1 MARSTTKG
9 REGIRYGDARQALL
23 DVVGAQL
30 AIRGPRAVVLADI
43 CEELDLSPALVNYHF
58 GGRDR
63 LLAEAVVHEHA
74 KLVEGMNA
82 ATFAVTSSAEDQFR
96 ARFRYR
102 FDWTTAHPG
111 IDSMLNYTHVLDPVG
126 EILTQEF
133 EARVSEITISD
144 MGGLSATVAALYHGH
159 PINHEL
165 TADDPLY
172 RPEFA
177 DLTAFVALSAL
188 GAATFLTGNHP
199 GSASLSAKYPALLA
213 SLRDDFT
220 TRVIA
225 HLHFEFTQLV

>member
-1 MARSTTKG
+1 MIPASTPEQTG
-9 REGIRYGDARQALL
+9 LHYGGARQAIL
-23 DVVGAQL
+23 DAVGARL
-30 AIRGPRAVVLADI
+30 AVAGPRAVVLADI
-43 CEELDLSPALVNYHF
+43 CHELDVSPALVNYHF

-74 KLVEGMNA
+74 KLVEEMNA
-82 ATFAVTSSAEDQFR
+82 ATFAVTSGAEDQFH
-96 ARFRYR
+96 ARFRFR
-102 FDWTTAHPG
+102 FDWTATHPG

-144 MGGLSATVAALYHGH
+144 MAGLAATVAALYHGH
-159 PINHEL
+159 PIDHEL
-165 TADDPLY
+165 TADDPLS

-220 TRVIA
+220 TRVIE
-225 HLHFEFTQLV
+225 HLRFEFTKLD

>member
-1 MARSTTKG
+1 
-9 REGIRYGDARQALL
+9 
-23 DVVGAQL
+23 
-30 AIRGPRAVVLADI
+30 
-43 CEELDLSPALVNYHF
+43 VNYHF

-82 ATFAVTSSAEDQFR
+82 VTFAVTSSAEDQFR

-126 EILTQEF
+126 EILNQEF
-133 EARVSEITISD
+133 EARVSEITIAD

-199 GSASLSAKYPALLA
+199 GSKSLSAQYPALLA

-225 HLHFEFTQLV
+225 HLHFEFAQLD

>member
-1 MARSTTKG
+1 MVKPSTEG
-9 REGIRYGDARQALL
+9 GNGIRYGDARQVLL
-23 DVVGAQL
+23 DTVGAQL
-30 AIRGPRAVVLADI
+30 AIHGPRAVVLADI
-43 CEELDLSPALVNYHF
+43 CQELDLSPALVNYHF

-74 KLVEGMNA
+74 KLVQEMNA
-82 ATFAVTSSAEDQFR
+82 VTFATTTSAEDQFR

-102 FDWTTAHPG
+102 FDWTTSHPG

-133 EARVSEITISD
+133 EARASEITISD
-144 MGGLSATVAALYHGH
+144 MAGLAATVAALYHGH
-159 PINHEL
+159 PIDHEL
-165 TADDPLY
+165 TADDALS

-177 DLTAFVALSAL
+177 DLTAFVALSVL

-220 TRVIA
+220 TRTID
-225 HLHFEFTQLV
+225 HLRFEFSKLD

>member
-9 REGIRYGDARQALL
+9 QERIRYGDARQALL
-23 DVVGAQL
+23 DAVGAQL

-43 CEELDLSPALVNYHF
+43 CEELNLSPALVNYHF

-82 ATFAVTSSAEDQFR
+82 VTFAVTSSAEDQFR

-133 EARVSEITISD
+133 EARVSQITISD

-188 GAATFLTGNHP
+188 GAATFLTGKHP
-199 GSASLSAKYPALLA
+199 GSASLSAQYPALLA

-225 HLHFEFTQLV
+225 HLHFEFTQLL

>member
-9 REGIRYGDARQALL
+9 QERIRYGDARQALL
-23 DVVGAQL
+23 DAVGAQL

-199 GSASLSAKYPALLA
+199 GSASLSAQYPALLA

-225 HLHFEFTQLV
+225 HLHFEFTQLL

>member
-1 MARSTTKG
+1 MARSKTKG
-9 REGIRYGDARQALL
+9 QEGIRYGEARKALL
-23 DVVGAQL
+23 DAVGAQL

-133 EARVSEITISD
+133 EARVSQITISD

-199 GSASLSAKYPALLA
+199 GSASLSAQYPALLA

-225 HLHFEFTQLV
+225 HLHFEFTQLL

>member
-1 MARSTTKG
+1 MARSTTTG
-9 REGIRYGDARQALL
+9 REGIRYGDARQTLL
-23 DVVGAQL
+23 DAVGVQL

-82 ATFAVTSSAEDQFR
+82 VTFAVTSSAEDQFR

-126 EILTQEF
+126 EILNQEF
-133 EARVSEITISD
+133 EARVSEITIAD

-199 GSASLSAKYPALLA
+199 GSKSLSAQYPALLA

-225 HLHFEFTQLV
+225 HLHFEFAQFD

>member
-1 MARSTTKG
+1 MARSSTKG

-23 DVVGAQL
+23 DAVGAQL

-96 ARFRYR
+96 ARYRYR

-225 HLHFEFTQLV
+225 HLQFEFTQLT

>member
-1 MARSTTKG
+1 MARSSTKG

-199 GSASLSAKYPALLA
+199 GSASLSAQYPALLA

-225 HLHFEFTQLV
+225 HLNFEFTQLV

>member
-9 REGIRYGDARQALL
+9 QEGIRYGDARQALL
-23 DVVGAQL
+23 DAVGAQL

-133 EARVSEITISD
+133 EARVSQITISD

-199 GSASLSAKYPALLA
+199 GSASLSAQYPALLA

-225 HLHFEFTQLV
+225 HLHFEFTQLL

>member
-1 MARSTTKG
+1 MARSSTKG

-23 DVVGAQL
+23 DAVGAQL

-82 ATFAVTSSAEDQFR
+82 VTFAVTSSAEDQFR
-96 ARFRYR
+96 ARFSYR

-133 EARVSEITISD
+133 EARVSQITISD

-225 HLHFEFTQLV
+225 HLHFEFTRLV

>member
-9 REGIRYGDARQALL
+9 RERIRYGDARQALL
-23 DVVGAQL
+23 DAVGAQL
-30 AIRGPRAVVLADI
+30 AVRGPRAVVLADI

-177 DLTAFVALSAL
+177 DLTAFVALSVL

-199 GSASLSAKYPALLA
+199 GSASLSAQYPALLA

-225 HLHFEFTQLV
+225 HLHFEFTQLA

>member
-1 MARSTTKG
+1 
-9 REGIRYGDARQALL
+9 
-23 DVVGAQL
+23 
-30 AIRGPRAVVLADI
+30 
-43 CEELDLSPALVNYHF
+43 
-58 GGRDR
+58 
-63 LLAEAVVHEHA
+63 
-74 KLVEGMNA
+74 
-82 ATFAVTSSAEDQFR
+82 
-96 ARFRYR
+96 
-102 FDWTTAHPG
+102 
-111 IDSMLNYTHVLDPVG
+111 MLNYTHVLDPVG
-126 EILTQEF
+126 EILNQEF
-133 EARVSEITISD
+133 EARVSENTIAD

-199 GSASLSAKYPALLA
+199 GSKSLSAQYPALLA

-225 HLHFEFTQLV
+225 HLHFEFAQLD

>member
-1 MARSTTKG
+1 MARSSTRG

-23 DVVGAQL
+23 DAVGAQL

-220 TRVIA
+220 SRVIA
-225 HLHFEFTQLV
+225 HLQFEFTQLT

>member
-23 DVVGAQL
+23 DAVGAQL

-133 EARVSEITISD
+133 EKRVSEITISD
-144 MGGLSATVAALYHGH
+144 LGGLSATVAALYHGH
-159 PINHEL
+159 PINHKL

-177 DLTAFVALSAL
+177 DLTAFVSLSAL

-199 GSASLSAKYPALLA
+199 GSASLSAQYPALLA

-225 HLHFEFTQLV
+225 HLHFEFTQLA

>member
-133 EARVSEITISD
+133 EMRVSEITISD

-199 GSASLSAKYPALLA
+199 GSASLSAQYPALLA

-225 HLHFEFTQLV
+225 HLQFEFTQLV